1 MDKNEVRDRFRALV
15 VSSENRPEAARLR
28 DVFDE
33 VEVAL
38 KAKVPQAEVLEELH
52 KIGFKMTLGGF
63 KSALQRIRKERQN
76 QPAASQASATESRP
90 QVEHKA
96 PAPAPAPAPGPAP
109 TAAPQVEAK
118 TKVDKSVPEKKAS
131 VEDIKKITRGK
142 FDIDQFL
149 DE

>member
-33 VEVAL
+33 VDVAL
-38 KAKVPQAEVLEELH
+38 KAKVPQTEVLEELH

-63 KSALQRIRKERQN
+63 KSALQRIRKERQI
-76 QPAASQASATESRP
+76 QSAASPASAPESLP
-90 QVEHKA
+90 QVEQKA
-96 PAPAPAPAPGPAP
+96 PAPASPA
-109 TAAPQVEAK
+109 TAAQLEGK
-118 TKVDKSVPEKKAS
+118 TKVNNSAPEKKIS
-131 VEDIKKITRGK
+131 QEDIKKITRGK
-142 FDIDQFL
+142 FDINQFL